1 MINKIVSIFLILTII
16 VNTSFAEPFVTY
28 SESKESG
35 ESILNF
41 NAEIIA
47 ENFNGLKFDLAYFPL
62 DDLPANLPK
71 SFQLTGQGL
80 FCLNVNEYDSM
91 IAIVKTNK
99 FNLDKVVKTERK
111 LCKEKK
117 DSIRLGCK
125 EREYKLLQKIAEVQ
139 KKLTDKEGDYKSLES
154 KMIWIQAGAGAAVL
168 LISGFAIYSSQK

>member
-1 MINKIVSIFLILTII
+1 MINKIISIFLILSIT
-16 VNTSFAEPFVTY
+16 VNSSFAEPFITY
-28 SESKESG
+28 SESKASG

-41 NAEIIA
+41 NAEIIV

-80 FCLNVNEYDSM
+80 FCLNVNEYDNM

-99 FNLDKVVKTERK
+99 FNLDKIVSTERK

-117 DSIRLGCK
+117 DNIRLGCK
-125 EREYKLLQKIAEVQ
+125 EREDKLLQKIAEVQ
-139 KKLTDKEGDYKSLES
+139 KKLTDKEGEYKSLES
-154 KMIWIQAGAGAAVL
+154 KMIWIQVGAGAAVL